1 MPPELAGP
9 GSDIELGRARQLAL
23 IGVKSIHSAIFAVI
37 ATSILYLFVA
47 GLTGRGTR
55 WTGPAARLALAECAV
70 IVLNRGDCPLTN
82 VAEAIGAEDG
92 RVSSIF
98 LPQWLADRVPYLFTP
113 PLAVGLVA
121 LAWRRRRSGSA
132 TTPATNGSTPAFSRD
147 ASATGHVVALK
158 T

>member
-1 MPPELAGP
+1 
-9 GSDIELGRARQLAL
+9 
-23 IGVKSIHSAIFAVI
+23 
-37 ATSILYLFVA
+37 
-47 GLTGRGTR
+47 
-55 WTGPAARLALAECAV
+55 TGPAARLALAECAI

-132 TTPATNGSTPAFSRD
+132 TNGSTPAFSRD
-147 ASATGHVVALK
+147 ASATGHVVALE